1 MILLKLLKQAISIYI
16 VLESLFFSFCTVNA
30 VICEGGNAKDL
41 KTDCTIITK
50 KPLIIDKHA
59 TGRLLESKLKHIE
72 KIDAGLVVVGTS
84 LSNISFP
91 GIREIRNN
99 AGPAIYF
106 DGNSNLERFHTPN
119 LEKLSGKPNALHFR
133 NDQFIKSVLN
143 GKDEKSFM
151 DFQFMR
157 KKSGHNSCDDD
168 FYAVKDSDN
177 VTESE
182 RGLFDKLIVTIVL
195 LVLLALIISCTIF
208 FCFCVSKQK
217 KLKLKTRFC
226 KRKQMKESKSSEET
240 KSKSPKPLSKIGK
253 RSDAKIYEPLTQ
265 TSNQSRQSTVSRTSI
280 SGTPGKSPIS
290 NTPSKK

>member
-99 AGPAIYF
+99 AGPAIFF

-119 LEKLSGKPNALHFR
+119 LEKLSGKPVCLLEIEPNA
-133 NDQFIKSVLN
+133 
-143 GKDEKSFM
+143 G
-151 DFQFMR
+151 
-157 KKSGHNSCDDD
+157 G
-168 FYAVKDSDN
+168 
-177 VTESE
+177 
-182 RGLFDKLIVTIVL
+182 
-195 LVLLALIISCTIF
+195 
-208 FCFCVSKQK
+208 CF
-217 KLKLKTRFC
+217 
-226 KRKQMKESKSSEET
+226 
-240 KSKSPKPLSKIGK
+240 
-253 RSDAKIYEPLTQ
+253 
-265 TSNQSRQSTVSRTSI
+265 
-280 SGTPGKSPIS
+280 
-290 NTPSKK
+290 